1 MAHFAKVNANNMV
14 EEVIVVDN
22 KNAET
27 EQQGKEFIASIG
39 LEGNWIQTSYNGN
52 FRNQYAGQGDI
63 YDPVND
69 MFVLDESKHLHEST
83 FLDSW
88 QGIVEPSRPS
98 IMFDAPARCA
108 NIWTIS
114 LINQAFPN
122 IFQRWGYPIPHSPL
136 SFTPTTH
143 KFDAVVTTIR
153 NPIDSLGSQI
163 VMFKTDVTNNREL
176 NNLIQNHI
184 DMLQSIL
191 DNKNNV
197 TIFTF
202 ETATQSPESLIS
214 VLSNMIKLE
223 AQPFNKDKIFD
234 KLNQVAVMSETY
246 NIPID
251 NKDELDAAKA
261 VLNQER
267 FADLMAKAN
276 ELYAKLLVFAEV

>member
-1 MAHFAKVNANNMV
+1 MSHFAKINENNIV
-14 EEVIVVDN
+14 ENVIVVDN

-27 EQQGKEFIASIG
+27 EQQGKDFIASIG
-39 LEGNWIQTSYNGN
+39 LEGNWVQTSYNSK
-52 FRNQYAGQGDI
+52 FRNQFAGVGDV
-63 YDPVND
+63 YDSVNN

-83 FLDSW
+83 FIDSW

-108 NIWTIS
+108 NIWTVS

-136 SFTPTTH
+136 SFTSTTH

-163 VMFKTDVTNNREL
+163 VMFKTDTKSNREL

-184 DMLQSIL
+184 DMLQSTL
-191 DNKNNV
+191 DNNNNV

-202 ETATQSPESLIS
+202 ETATQNPEKVIS
-214 VLSNMIKLE
+214 VLSNMLKLE
-223 AQPFNKDKIFD
+223 AQPFNKDAIFD
-234 KLNQVAVMSETY
+234 KLNEVAVMSETY
-246 NIPID
+246 NIPVD
-251 NKDELDAAKA
+251 NKDELDAAKS

-267 FADLMAKAN
+267 FVDLMAKAN
-276 ELYAKLLVFAEV
+276 ELYNK